1 MAEPSDAEMLL
12 WRSFLRAHDHLI
24 RLLDEDLRD
33 AHGMTIS
40 EYDVLLQLSMAK
52 GRRLRMRDLA
62 NATLFSPSGLTRLC
76 ERLEARGLVT
86 REPASDDQRGTV
98 AALTDTGR
106 KRLRAAAPTHLRGI
120 RERFIS
126 RLPDDE
132 VQRLSEALKSIA
144 GDPAD
149 VAAAR
154 RPRAEAQREVKSR
167 IS

>member
-1 MAEPSDAEMLL
+1 MAELSDAEMLL
-12 WRSFLRAHDHLI
+12 WRRFLRAHYHLI
-24 RLLDEDLRD
+24 RLLDGDLRD

-52 GRRLRMRDLA
+52 SRRLRMRDLA

-86 REPASDDQRGTV
+86 REPAADDQRGTIAV
-98 AALTDTGR
+98 LTATGG

-126 RLPDDE
+126 RVPDDE
-132 VQRLSEALKSIA
+132 VQGLSEALKAIA
-144 GDPAD
+144 GDPGD
-149 VAAAR
+149 VAESASHAVR
-154 RPRAEAQREVKSR
+154 GVGWK
-167 IS
+167 